1 MNFSADLNK
10 RLFSVTERAA
20 CNMKGKGKLDPEKEI
35 TLRMF
40 PLENKETKTASWK
53 ACVTAINEVNQGLNE
68 IKKPTE

>member
-1 MNFSADLNK
+1 
-10 RLFSVTERAA
+10 
-20 CNMKGKGKLDPEKEI
+20 MKGKGKLDPEKEI

-53 ACVTAINEVNQGLNE
+53 ACVTAINEVNQGLNK